1 VSASA
6 PFHPIGLASAWS
18 QERVSVRE
26 RLSVYPCASVC
37 QCNSEVQTEIPEP
50 FPGSH
55 VTRDNARRKHGRDSN
70 PVILLKVA

>member
-1 VSASA
+1 VYPCASVCQCNGARASVS
-6 PFHPIGLASAWS
+6 
-18 QERVSVRE
+18 VTVRE

-37 QCNSEVQTEIPEP
+37 QCNSEVQTEIPEL